1 MFLIFV
7 FIKYVSLQLERRQIA
22 PPFKPKVDAEHDI
35 LSNFDPQ
42 FTTEPVHLTPDDP

>member
-1 MFLIFV
+1 LD
-7 FIKYVSLQLERRQIA
+7 KRQVM
-22 PPFKPKVDAEHDI
+22 PPFKPKVEDETDI